1 MPIYLIIAIA
11 GSLVGI
17 EILPFFLSLIIRL
30 FRRERKEEI
39 RKAREIAEGARSS
52 CLILRG
58 ELDETNK
65 RVDELEKNEMSISNS
80 LVYIMRYLRLN
91 AEVSTSIK
99 TTLKILIAIVS
110 LFSGVSSIMRFV
122 QSFLL

>member
-1 MPIYLIIAIA
+1 MDAC
-11 GSLVGI
+11 
-17 EILPFFLSLIIRL
+17 RL
-30 FRRERKEEI
+30 RTTNKMQSSMIVLMDVDNRDLEDLKEEI
-39 RKAREIAEGARSS
+39 RKAREIAEGAKSS
-52 CLILRG
+52 CMILRG
-58 ELDETNK
+58 ELDETNR

-110 LFSGVSSIMRFV
+110 LFSGISSIMRFV

>member
-1 MPIYLIIAIA
+1 MDAENRDLED
-11 GSLVGI
+11 L
-17 EILPFFLSLIIRL
+17 
-30 FRRERKEEI
+30 KEEI
-39 RKAREIAEGARSS
+39 RLARQIAQEAKNS
-52 CLILRG
+52 CAFLSEELR
-58 ELDETNK
+58 ETNS
-65 RVDELEKNEMSISNS
+65 RVDELEKNEMSINNS

-110 LFSGVSSIMRFV
+110 LFSGISSIMRFV

>member
-1 MPIYLIIAIA
+1 MDA
-11 GSLVGI
+11 GNRDL
-17 EILPFFLSLIIRL
+17 EDL
-30 FRRERKEEI
+30 KEEI
-39 RKAREIAEGARSS
+39 RLARQIAQEAKNS
-52 CLILRG
+52 CAFLSEELR
-58 ELDETNK
+58 ETNS
-65 RVDELEKNEMSISNS
+65 RVDELEKNEMSINNS

-110 LFSGVSSIMRFV
+110 LFSGISSIMRFV

>member
-1 MPIYLIIAIA
+1 MMPRSMIVLMDVD
-11 GSLVGI
+11 SRDL
-17 EILPFFLSLIIRL
+17 EDL
-30 FRRERKEEI
+30 KEEI
-39 RKAREIAEGARSS
+39 RKAIEIAEGAKSS
-52 CLILRG
+52 CMILRG
-58 ELDETNK
+58 ELDETNR

-110 LFSGVSSIMRFV
+110 LFSGISSIMRFV